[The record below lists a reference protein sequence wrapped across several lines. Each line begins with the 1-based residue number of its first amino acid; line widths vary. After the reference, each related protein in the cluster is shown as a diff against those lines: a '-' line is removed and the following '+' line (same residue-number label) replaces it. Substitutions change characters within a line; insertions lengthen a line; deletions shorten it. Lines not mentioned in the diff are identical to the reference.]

1 MNTKRVLAIFEK
13 DIKDFFKNTSLIIMP
28 VVPILLA
35 VFYSALFDDFIPLFT
50 LFIIIGMV
58 FAGVT
63 SYCIMIMMAEEK
75 EKNTLRTLMMSPASF
90 LDIIVGKSLVSTVM
104 TAITLLISVVLLD
117 VYHVFNLQTI
127 LGSILLLLFF
137 IFLGIGIG
145 LFAKSVAAT
154 SVYIMPIIFIFGFS
168 PMFDLFGLEEGHL
181 VNIMFDALPVSLLMQ
196 ASDDSSWGS
205 LTYITIWIV
214 VAYLFALFSYQK
226 NKSDD

>member
-35 VFYSALFDDFIPLFT
+35 VFYNALFDDFIPLFT
-50 LFIIIGMV
+50 IFIIIGMV

-90 LDIIVGKSLVSTVM
+90 LDIIVGKSLVAIVM
-104 TAITLLISVVLLD
+104 TISTLLISIVFLD

-137 IFLGIGIG
+137 ILLGIGIG
-145 LFAKSVAAT
+145 LFAKSIAAT

-168 PMFDLFGLEEGHL
+168 PMFDLFGLEEGHF
-181 VNIMFDALPVSLLMQ
+181 VNVIFDALPVSLLMQ
-196 ASDDSSWGS
+196 ASDEGSWMP
-205 LTYITIWIV
+205 LILITIWVV

-226 NKSDD
+226 NKNDD